1 MPSRKSRRVYTCQW
15 FVVSK
20 CDVQITRSD
29 TLRPMAIFNLGP
41 IRFVVEHR
49 AVGADGGPTLRVCD
63 QSGGRE
69 LLRFDCFA
77 KNPHWHVDPSGNEV
91 IQKIE
96 AAGSPIDWTL
106 SELRGGLSALLARAE
121 FTAELP
127 GGYDSVLDAVEDALR
142 NPPTN

>member
-1 MPSRKSRRVYTCQW
+1 MMT
-15 FVVSK
+15 F
-20 CDVQITRSD
+20 DH
-29 TLRPMAIFNLGP
+29 GP

-49 AVGADGGPTLRVCD
+49 ALGADGGPTLRVCD
-63 QSGGRE
+63 GSEGRE

-77 KNPHWHVDPSGNEV
+77 KGPHWHVDPGGNEV

-106 SELRGGLSALLARAE
+106 SELRGGLSAYLARAE

-127 GGYDSVLDAVEDALR
+127 GGCDAVLDAVEDALR
-142 NPPTN
+142 NPPTS

>member
-1 MPSRKSRRVYTCQW
+1 MKT
-15 FVVSK
+15 F
-20 CDVQITRSD
+20 D
-29 TLRPMAIFNLGP
+29 LGP
-41 IRFVVEHR
+41 IRFEVEHR
-49 AVGADGGPTLRVCD
+49 AVGADGGPTLRVREA
-63 QSGGRE
+63 SGERE

-96 AAGSPIDWTL
+96 TVGSPIDWTL
-106 SELRGGLSALLARAE
+106 SELRGGLEALLARAE

-127 GGYDSVLDAVEDALR
+127 GEYDAVLDAVEDALR

>member
-1 MPSRKSRRVYTCQW
+1 MPSRRFRRVYTCQW

-20 CDVQITRSD
+20 RDVQITRSD

-91 IQKIE
+91 IRKIE
-96 AAGSPIDWTL
+96 GSPIDWTL

>member
-1 MPSRKSRRVYTCQW
+1 MTT
-15 FVVSK
+15 FE
-20 CDVQITRSD
+20 
-29 TLRPMAIFNLGP
+29 FGP

-49 AVGADGGPTLRVCD
+49 AVGADGGPTLRICEGP
-63 QSGGRE
+63 GGRE

-77 KNPHWHVDPSGNEV
+77 KGPHWHVDPGGNEA

-106 SELRGGLSALLARAE
+106 SELRGGLSDYLARAG

-127 GGYDSVLDAVEDALR
+127 DGHDAVLDGVEDALR
-142 NPPTN
+142 NPPAS